1 MPVVRLP
8 LHGVRVVELAG
19 NEAAAYCG
27 RILGDMGAEVIRVE
41 SRRTPEV
48 ESPVDLNCNKYG
60 FSLDASSRVGGE
72 LLLRLVRVASLL
84 LAPETPVIGLS
95 RIARANLSLAIFTF
109 SPPDSVWAAR
119 AGGAFAAG
127 AAAFALWRR
136 RRGGTGLR
144 IEIDPQACLQSQ
156 LGEGALAAQGAM
168 VHPAVLSGRG
178 HGRPDPAGVVADD
191 GLYEEVAAADGVVQ
205 GSRGPSWR
213 LSETPAY
220 IRLPAPLLGE
230 HDEYVLRDI
239 LGLSG
244 RRIAS
249 LRRRGVIRP
258 APFFEGLD

>member
-8 LHGVRVVELAG
+8 LHGVRVVEMAG

-41 SRRTPEV
+41 SRRTPEA
-48 ESPVDLNCNKYG
+48 EGPVSLNCNKYG
-60 FSLDASSRVGGE
+60 FSLDASSGLGRK
-72 LLLRLVRVASLL
+72 LLLRLAQVASIL
-84 LAPETPVIGLS
+84 LAPEPSTIGLS
-95 RIARANLSLAIFTF
+95 RIARANPSLAIVTF
-109 SPPDSVWAAR
+109 SPPDSAAAAH

-127 AAAFALWRR
+127 TAAFALWRR
-136 RRGGTGLR
+136 RRGGVGLK

-156 LGEGALAAQGAM
+156 LGEGYLAAQGAM
-168 VHPAVLSGRG
+168 VHPIAPVASVGQPAL
-178 HGRPDPAGVVADD
+178 PDAAED
-191 GLYEEVAAADGVVQ
+191 GLREEVATADGTVA
-205 GSRGPSWR
+205 RLPGPAWS
-213 LSETPAY
+213 LSETPVH
-220 IRLPAPLLGE
+220 IRLPPPALGE

-258 APFFEGLD
+258 APFSEGLD